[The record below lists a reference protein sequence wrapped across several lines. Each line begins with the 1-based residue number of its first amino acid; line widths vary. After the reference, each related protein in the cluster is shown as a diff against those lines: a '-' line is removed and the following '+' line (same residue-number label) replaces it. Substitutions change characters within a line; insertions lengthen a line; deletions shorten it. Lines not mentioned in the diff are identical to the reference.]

1 MHDWRF
7 IPVKGERHQWVC
19 RCCGKVLRG
28 GAAWDARCPKR

>member
-7 IPVKGERHQWVC
+7 IPVKGEGHQWVC

-28 GAAWDARCPKR
+28 GAWDARCPKR